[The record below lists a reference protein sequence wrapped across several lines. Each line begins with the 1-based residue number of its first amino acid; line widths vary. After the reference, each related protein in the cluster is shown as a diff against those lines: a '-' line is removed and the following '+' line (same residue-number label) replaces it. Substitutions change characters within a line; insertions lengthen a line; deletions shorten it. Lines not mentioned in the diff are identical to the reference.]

1 MNAVTYLISFLEYC
15 PFWIFI
21 QIMKLFKFQSR
32 ILISSKIISFII
44 RNTPKYKKRVLNNL
58 NLIYPEMSDIEQ
70 KIFLT
75 NFSKNLGL
83 TFSEFLFNEEYHKYQ
98 KIIISDHSHIE
109 EISEATKINR
119 PVLIVSGHIGPWEAV
134 RALLKR
140 NGIETAAVYR
150 KSKNVFY
157 QPFHHNTIEAGGKPI
172 FQVGRSGTKAMIKYL
187 KQGGVVC
194 MMIDQAVSEGKY
206 IDFMGFPAKTSFAIA
221 RIAIKYN
228 ALIIPAYALRK
239 KDKNVVEV
247 LIEPSVPLSQPSKIM
262 KKLNLSLQLIVDEYP
277 SQWYWIHNRWK

>member
-1 MNAVTYLISFLEYC
+1 MTYLISFLEYC

-21 QIMKLFKFQSR
+21 KIMKLLKFRLR
-32 ILISSKIISFII
+32 ISISSKIISFIL
-44 RNTPKYKKRVLNNL
+44 RNTPKYKKRVFNNL
-58 NLIYPEMSDIEQ
+58 SLIYPEMSVFE
-70 KIFLT
+70 KNTFLK
-75 NFSKNLGL
+75 NFSNNLGL

-98 KIIISDHSHIE
+98 NVKLNDDSQITEII
-109 EISEATKINR
+109 EAVKINR

-134 RALLKR
+134 RALFKR

-150 KSKNVFY
+150 KSKNIFY
-157 QPFHHNTIEAGGKPI
+157 QPYHHNSIEAGGKPI
-172 FQVGRSGTKAMIKYL
+172 FQVGRSGTTAMIKHL

-206 IDFMGFPAKTSFAIA
+206 IDFMGVPAKTSLAIA
-221 RIAIKYN
+221 SIAIKYN

-239 KDKNVVEV
+239 NENLVEIQ
-247 LIEPSVPLSQPSKIM
+247 IEPSVTLSNPSKIM
-262 KKLNLSLQLIVDEYP
+262 RELNLSLENIITKYP

>member
-1 MNAVTYLISFLEYC
+1 MTYLISFLEYC

-21 QIMKLFKFQSR
+21 RIMKLFKFRSR
-32 ILISSKIISFII
+32 ISISSKIISFVL
-44 RNTPKYKKRVLNNL
+44 RNTPKYKKRVFNNL
-58 NLIYPEMSDIEQ
+58 SLIYPKMSDFE
-70 KIFLT
+70 KNKFLQ
-75 NFSKNLGL
+75 NFSNNLGL

-98 KIIISDHSHIE
+98 NVKLKDDSQITEII
-109 EISEATKINR
+109 EAVKINR

-134 RALLKR
+134 RALFKR

-150 KSKNVFY
+150 KSKNIFY
-157 QPFHHNTIEAGGKPI
+157 QPYHHNSIEAGGKPI
-172 FQVGRSGTKAMIKYL
+172 FQVGRSGTTAMIKFL

-206 IDFMGFPAKTSFAIA
+206 IDFMGFPAKTSLAIA
-221 RIAIKYN
+221 SIAIKYN

-239 KDKNVVEV
+239 NENLVEIQ
-247 LIEPSVPLSQPSKIM
+247 IEQSINLSNPSKIM
-262 KKLNLSLQLIVDEYP
+262 KELNVSLENIIIKYP